1 MLPGHDEQLKVLYEA
16 RGHEIARLQRQ
27 VRSLE
32 EEAQQDNRRLQ
43 HEAALLQGERRKLEA
58 EVI

>member
-1 MLPGHDEQLKVLYEA
+1 MYEA